1 MAKSWCRLPSV
12 LQLLRWPVTPAVGDS
27 ASGAATDAVAAGG
40 SGVSLGS
47 AAGPAT
53 AAVDTA
59 GVVVA

>member
-1 MAKSWCRLPSV
+1 MSPTVGVATV
-12 LQLLRWPVTPAVGDS
+12 AVAGTPAVGDS
-27 ASGAATDAVAAGG
+27 AGGAATDALAAGG